1 MNAEPGKIAL
11 VQLDIGRPLWCFS
24 PSDLAIHVE
33 DLCIIEVDHVL
44 EYGPI
49 LSLDIAPPGED
60 TSTLPKLVRR
70 VTLQDQAREKEAELM
85 SKMAVEKC
93 TAAAV
98 KHKLEIRMVRVRYS
112 FDRQVL
118 TILFSSES
126 RVDFRGMVKD
136 LSTDLRVRVRMQ
148 QIGVRDEA
156 GIIGG
161 MGPCG
166 RMMCCAQWLES
177 FESINIR
184 MAKTQ
189 RISMNPNAI
198 SGMCGRLKCC
208 LRYECDQYQ
217 EMDRQ
222 LPRDGAKVCCEHGKG
237 CVVDK
242 DILSQRLRLRLEDN
256 RIVDVSAKDVSRDR

>member
-1 MNAEPGKIAL
+1 MNAEKGKLAL
-11 VQLDIGRPLWCFS
+11 VQLDIGRPLRCFS
-24 PSDLAIHVE
+24 PSNLAIHEE
-33 DLCIIEVDHVL
+33 DLCIVEVDRVL

-49 LSLDIAPPGED
+49 LSLETMPPAED
-60 TSTLPKLVRR
+60 TSKLPRLVRR
-70 VTLQDQAREKEAELM
+70 VTLQDQAQEKETEVM
-85 SKMAVEKC
+85 SKLAVEKC
-93 TAAAV
+93 TAAAEE
-98 KHKLEIRMVRVRYS
+98 HDLDIRMVRIRYS

-118 TILFSSES
+118 TILFSSEA

-136 LSTDLRVRVRMQ
+136 LSTDLKVRVRMQ

-156 GIIGG
+156 AIIGG

-166 RMMCCAQWLES
+166 RMMCCAQWLDS

-184 MAKTQ
+184 MAKAQ

-208 LRYECDQYQ
+208 LKYECDQYHD
-217 EMDRQ
+217 MDRM
-222 LPRDGAKVCCEHGKG
+222 LPRDGEQVRCEHGKG

-242 DILSQRLRLRLEDN
+242 NIMAQRLKVRLEDN
-256 RIVDVSAKDVSRDR
+256 RVVDVSAKDVVTER

>member
-1 MNAEPGKIAL
+1 MNAEQGKIAL
-11 VQLDIGRPLWCFS
+11 VQLDIGKPLRCFS
-24 PSDLAIHVE
+24 PSDLAIHEE
-33 DLCIIEVDHVL
+33 DLCIVEIDHVL
-44 EYGPI
+44 EYGPV
-49 LSLDIAPPGED
+49 LSLETVSSGEN
-60 TSTLPKLVRR
+60 TGNLPRLVRR
-70 VTLQDQAREKEAELM
+70 VTLQDQTREKETELM

-93 TAAAV
+93 TSAAK
-98 KHKLEIRMVRVRYS
+98 KHELEIRMVRVRYS

-118 TILFSSES
+118 TILFSAES
-126 RVDFRGMVKD
+126 RVDFRGMVRD
-136 LSTDLRVRVRMQ
+136 LSTDLGVRVRMQ

-184 MAKTQ
+184 MAKAQ
-189 RISMNPNAI
+189 RISMNPTAI
-198 SGMCGRLKCC
+198 SVMCGRLKCC

-217 EMDRQ
+217 EMDSQ

-242 DILSQRLRLRLEDN
+242 NILAQRMKIRLEDN
-256 RIVDVSAKDVSRDR
+256 RIVDVSSEGVTVDR